1 MLLAAC
7 EVLLGVNQ
15 VWRGGSCGWLHSLDS
30 KTYGLDHHP
39 NTLQKAPDVPF
50 KHSVSLEQQQNAFI
64 EIYNIN
70 ILFRVA
76 LLMITFMNKIFKQE
90 IHGRISSY
98 SLTLL
103 QPGGRF

>member
-1 MLLAAC
+1 MATLSGQQDL
-7 EVLLGVNQ
+7 
-15 VWRGGSCGWLHSLDS
+15 R
-30 KTYGLDHHP
+30 LDHHP

-70 ILFRVA
+70 ILFKVA

-98 SLTLL
+98 SLTVL